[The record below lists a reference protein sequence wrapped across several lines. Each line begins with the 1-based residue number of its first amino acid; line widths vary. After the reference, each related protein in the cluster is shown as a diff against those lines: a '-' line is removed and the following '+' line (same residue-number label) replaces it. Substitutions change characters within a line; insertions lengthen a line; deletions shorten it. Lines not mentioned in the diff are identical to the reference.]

1 MPTTQAGDEVRVL
14 GLVVAVLAGLL
25 GWTRSQVKPATKLRT
40 SLAPSGWRRLAA
52 GLTALPLLQ
61 RNGVRVSVAELAKAQ
76 TVAALV
82 RIIQRKLVSQAEPR
96 TKKAAKKTAK
106 KAVKPSLGRSSS
118 GTVRTRK
125 KSAKKAVKKA
135 AKRSADASPP
145 VSTGKKTVRPILK
158 GILDLPGAPAP
169 IVRVDRATG
178 LVGEFGYGRGRSGAS
193 RPAPPPPVQRPAKPK
208 RARKSA
214 AKPVGDLP
222 PRPERYANAALLDRA
237 KDKVLDQNASLS
249 PGQIVRLRLD
259 IGERSAESQVE
270 NAEPLLPSLPSGIW
284 LDVSVSSTDFEV
296 AGKPDMLTDS
306 RTAEGRFFLP
316 PEGTAAT
323 TPDGSTKL
331 FFYLAAPQ
339 GVTLATARIG
349 YYYRNILIQSQQLR
363 AHISESGGFSFRID
377 YTASRDFSGLEAVPE
392 RPRFSILTNANGNGT
407 HQIVLRSPSKPAGGN
422 DPTQPLTVRENVVGV
437 TIGALRKIL
446 AERAPSDT
454 LRDKDDLERDLRL
467 LAPLGW
473 QLYTQLLGQ
482 ASPGL
487 LDALFKNP
495 AGYVVQ
501 VTRPTS
507 SSFVLPWSFI
517 YGNWLDSSLR
527 PEEYDLCALVSEW
540 DGKSDLFQGAPR
552 QCPKGPHKPNV
563 LCPFEFWGYRHTV
576 EQLVSTEAPVTEI
589 KAASGS
595 NVVVGETTVLD
606 SSGLKA
612 LAVHVKNLKTIVAN
626 SALKAG
632 LQEGTKAAKL
642 LGLLA
647 ADLPL
652 VYFYCHGN
660 RANVADPN
668 TWLAIG
674 NDEPI
679 KAADIIGWLVS
690 ERRVQQKYYWDKVR
704 PLIFINA
711 CHSLAIEPATMVTYL
726 DAFLGQGNAAGVIG
740 TEVKVDQRLAMEV
753 AENFFKSWV
762 AENATVEEALRDIR
776 LNYLRRGN
784 LFGLVYTPYCW
795 SELKLQ
801 VA

>member
-1 MPTTQAGDEVRVL
+1 
-14 GLVVAVLAGLL
+14 
-25 GWTRSQVKPATKLRT
+25 
-40 SLAPSGWRRLAA
+40 
-52 GLTALPLLQ
+52 
-61 RNGVRVSVAELAKAQ
+61 
-76 TVAALV
+76 
-82 RIIQRKLVSQAEPR
+82 
-96 TKKAAKKTAK
+96 
-106 KAVKPSLGRSSS
+106 
-118 GTVRTRK
+118 
-125 KSAKKAVKKA
+125 
-135 AKRSADASPP
+135 
-145 VSTGKKTVRPILK
+145 
-158 GILDLPGAPAP
+158 
-169 IVRVDRATG
+169 
-178 LVGEFGYGRGRSGAS
+178 
-193 RPAPPPPVQRPAKPK
+193 
-208 RARKSA
+208 
-214 AKPVGDLP
+214 
-222 PRPERYANAALLDRA
+222 
-237 KDKVLDQNASLS
+237 
-249 PGQIVRLRLD
+249 
-259 IGERSAESQVE
+259 
-270 NAEPLLPSLPSGIW
+270 
-284 LDVSVSSTDFEV
+284 
-296 AGKPDMLTDS
+296 
-306 RTAEGRFFLP
+306 
-316 PEGTAAT
+316 
-323 TPDGSTKL
+323 
-331 FFYLAAPQ
+331 
-339 GVTLATARIG
+339 
-349 YYYRNILIQSQQLR
+349 
-363 AHISESGGFSFRID
+363 
-377 YTASRDFSGLEAVPE
+377 
-392 RPRFSILTNANGNGT
+392 
-407 HQIVLRSPSKPAGGN
+407 
-422 DPTQPLTVRENVVGV
+422 
-437 TIGALRKIL
+437 
-446 AERAPSDT
+446 
-454 LRDKDDLERDLRL
+454 
-467 LAPLGW
+467 
-473 QLYTQLLGQ
+473 
-482 ASPGL
+482 
-487 LDALFKNP
+487 
-495 AGYVVQ
+495 
-501 VTRPTS
+501 
-507 SSFVLPWSFI
+507 
-517 YGNWLDSSLR
+517 
-527 PEEYDLCALVSEW
+527 
-540 DGKSDLFQGAPR
+540 
-552 QCPKGPHKPNV
+552 V